1 MLKNNDIVI
10 KNGDNII
17 KSQVVDSYIKTSD
30 YYVRYYISTS
40 GLTYSDPLKI
50 YFKSSTGLYKNIYSV
65 EQNESFIMIN
75 TYSNNIKDIYVF
87 GNLDAVLG
95 FRFQMLLS
103 SPNYTR
109 ETGDLKS
116 FINQF
121 KNLEKFSIMSSINQ
135 DFTYYSLPKNI
146 KYFEIDDTL
155 INGNINYIENFNNIE
170 ELKLTDTK
178 FSGNLS
184 NINFNNFKSL
194 YLDNNTELLGDLT
207 SIVNDNNLE
216 YLYIDQPRRLTS
228 NLSNMDVSNLNYI
241 LLDIAAST
249 TTNNIYGDIS
259 NWEFNTGLTYFRY
272 NNTSTINNQIYG
284 DLSDWDISN
293 TLCNYFYFQGYTSL
307 SYRSQINGDLSQW
320 QLPDNMISFYII
332 YADITNIPY
341 DFSNTGLNDLI
352 INYTKITSIN
362 NLIFPDKDI
371 YSINLNYNNIV
382 SISGITFPS
391 ISRFN
396 IAYQSSLIDD
406 INDIN
411 FSGITNISVN
421 NNSLTGNINDFIMP
435 DDTLWINFRYNN
447 IGGYIS
453 GITFNDT
460 IQTLYL
466 SNNNIYGSIVGMTLP
481 DSLNGYLLLSNNN
494 IYIDFD
500 EGEFFTNQLYYLYLD
515 NISGITGDL
524 SNFIIGDRLMTLY
537 LHSINDSY
545 TDLSKLKIGSNIST
559 LHIYNTNFY
568 GDLTNWL
575 TGTTINISYQLY
587 FFNNPNISGDTS
599 NWNITSQTCYLY
611 NSPQLTGRLKH
622 NNVYDLRIN
631 GTSTTPMNLTSNIAE
646 DFNLSN
652 RMLYFR
658 GEYGSLTG
666 NLSGVTLY
674 SRFRDFYIN
683 NNPDIYGS
691 NEFIDYIFTNRN
703 VFTGLYSISNINI
716 ANIGDSVSGTT
727 ETLGDLGTYTGSEWD
742 LSEIQ
747 VNNLANGLD
756 YDGNGS
762 NTEWS
767 SKEKIYWIKNAQI
780 SSSNTSKRYITY
792 NITY

>member
-1 MLKNNDIVI
+1 MLRNNDIVV
-10 KNGDNII
+10 KNGDNIF
-17 KSQVVDSYIKTSD
+17 KSQAVDSYLYTND
-30 YYVRYYISTS
+30 HFRYHISTS
-40 GLTYSDPLKI
+40 GVSIDNQIK
-50 YFKSSTGLYKNIYSV
+50 IYSV
-65 EQNESFIMIN
+65 ENN
-75 TYSNNIKDIYVF
+75 TVYKTILTTDISNVLYSNGTYVDTRKDIYIF
-87 GNLDAVLG
+87 GNNNSIID
-95 FRFQMLLS
+95 FRLQS
-103 SPNYTR
+103 YYSARRYY
-109 ETGDLKS
+109 GDLKS

-135 DFTYYSLPKNI
+135 DFTYYSLPKSI

-155 INGNINYIENFNNIE
+155 INGNINYIENFNSIE
-170 ELKLTDTK
+170 ELKLIDTK
-178 FSGNLS
+178 FSGNLN
-184 NINFNNFKSL
+184 NINFNNFKFL

-216 YLYIDQPRRLTS
+216 YLYIDEPRKLTS
-228 NLSNMDVSNLNYI
+228 NLTNMDVSNLNYI
-241 LLDIAAST
+241 LLDIATST

-259 NWEFNTGLTYFRY
+259 NWEFNTGLTYFKYY
-272 NNTSTINNQIYG
+272 NTITTNNQIYG

-293 TLCNYFYFQGYTSL
+293 TLCNYFYFYGYSSL
-307 SYRSQINGDLSQW
+307 SYRSQIYGDLSNW
-320 QLPDNMISFYII
+320 SLPDELTSFLICNT
-332 YADITNIPY
+332 DITDIPY
-341 DFSNTGLNDLI
+341 DFSNTNLNSLL
-352 INYTKITSIN
+352 INYTQITSIN

-382 SISGITFPS
+382 SISGITFPI
-391 ISRFN
+391 ISQFN

-435 DDTLWINFRYNN
+435 DDTLWINFGYNN

-466 SNNNIYGSIVGMTLP
+466 NNNNIYGSIVGMTLP

-500 EGEFFTNQLYYLYLD
+500 DGEFDTNQLYYLHLN
-515 NISGITGDL
+515 NISGVTGDL

-599 NWNITSQTCYLY
+599 NWNITTQYCLMY
-611 NSPQLTGRLKH
+611 NCPGLTGRLKH
-622 NNVYDLRIN
+622 NNVQELRIY
-631 GTSTTPMNLTSNIAE
+631 GTSDNPMNLTSNIAE